1 MNNFTVFIILLV
13 LAKDMPR
20 LGAVFKTKCNM
31 KTFDLLVIF
40 KRPLLLILLSLA
52 YVGKGKKK
60 KKSRLQGILSDQA
73 SSFLSHVF
81 FGTES
86 IYFVLSFSSAKET
99 ALAISRTT
107 AVTQKIEFANF

>member
-1 MNNFTVFIILLV
+1 M
-13 LAKDMPR
+13 LAE
-20 LGAVFKTKCNM
+20 V
-31 KTFDLLVIF
+31 
-40 KRPLLLILLSLA
+40 
-52 YVGKGKKK
+52 KKK
-60 KKSRLQGILSDQA
+60 ISCLQGILSDQA

-107 AVTQKIEFANF
+107 AITQKIEFVNFKEDKFSLLNITALVKPVVKGSLSFAFYCRKFNNTVLKVN